1 MAEQERPIAWRA
13 LERGARVYAS
23 DGEQLGKLSR
33 VVADDLK
40 DIFSGIAF
48 QRGMLG
54 DEFFAPAPL
63 VDSIT
68 TDGIH
73 LSMTGDEARERLE
86 PFGH

>member
-1 MAEQERPIAWRA
+1 MPDEETPIAWRA

-23 DGEQLGKLSR
+23 DGEQLGRLSH

-54 DEFFAPAPL
+54 DEVFAPAPL
-63 VDSIT
+63 VQRIT
-68 TDGIH
+68 TDGVH
-73 LSMTGDEARERLE
+73 LTVSTEEAEELG
-86 PFGH
+86 PFQS

>member
-1 MAEQERPIAWRA
+1 M
-13 LERGARVYAS
+13 YSS
-23 DGEQLGKLSR
+23 DGEQLGRLSH

-54 DEFFAPAPL
+54 DEVFAPAPL
-63 VDSIT
+63 VDRIT

-73 LSMTGDEARERLE
+73 LTVSTDEAEKLG
-86 PFGH
+86 PFQS